1 LANETTAQ
9 QAMTQG
15 SKAFQVGDFTQA
27 IQHWQQAAQLYAQL
41 SQPVAQSQA
50 LTQQAEAYQ
59 RLGFYPE
66 AINQLATALALVESP
81 ENKELKVSILANLGY
96 LCATLNES
104 PTEEEETKSHRQTCQ
119 KGASSYIKDGLNLA
133 EGNDAL
139 MALMLINQGNISA
152 LKKQPL
158 QALANYRQAAQ
169 RAERAGK
176 VQLLS
181 KALNNAATITLE
193 LEDRDTTQSEA
204 FLTQTVAQLK
214 KLPESHDKVYALL
227 SCGVLARQLDGPA
240 NWQRAYDFF
249 QQARQIAHRLSDKRA
264 ESYTV
269 GYLGELYEAT
279 QRLPEALQLTQQAI
293 FLAQQLEEH
302 ELLLRWY
309 RQSGRIQKA
318 RGEIDKAITAYY
330 HAVEHLEVVRQD
342 MESCRQRGRSSFQES
357 IEVYRELVDLLL
369 QRAAAHEKD
378 DKPIAH
384 CEPVPQPP
392 TLKTKEDESSQ
403 EEKTKNCE
411 VLPLR
416 GEPKKQVSCDLRN
429 AQIAAERFKDAELRD
444 YFQEECVTGVQTCPI
459 TVDHQLPARQQTAV
473 IYPIVLPDRVVVL
486 LDLPNELRQ
495 IPLGVKPGELTNYA
509 KALAR
514 DLSGQ
519 KEFHSHAV
527 PLYEWLI
534 RPLEPYLTTAI
545 DTLVWIPDGALR
557 TIPFAALYDQS
568 QQQFLIKKY
577 AIATT
582 QGLNL
587 TDARS
592 FSRQPRR
599 LLLNG
604 LSETNPDYPNYLP
617 LKQVEEEIKAIQHLY
632 QQDSDVLLN
641 KDFVPAN
648 LKRELLNKS
657 YSVVFIA
664 SHAEFQNDLKNTFIL
679 TYKDRLTMD
688 QLEDS
693 ISLGRV
699 AEKMPITLLTLSAC
713 ETAVGNERAALG
725 LAGVAIKAGA
735 HSVLASLWQVDDKS
749 TALLMERFY
758 AILKNEPDLP
768 KVKVLQRAQWH
779 LLKEYPDFAH
789 PYYWS
794 PFLLIGNWL

>member
-1 LANETTAQ
+1 
-9 QAMTQG
+9 MTQG
-15 SKAFQVGDFTQA
+15 SKAFQIGDFTRA
-27 IQHWQQAAQLYAQL
+27 IQHWQQAAQLYGQL

-66 AINQLATALALVESP
+66 AINQLATALALLVKPSD
-81 ENKELKVSILANLGY
+81 NKELQVSILANLGY

-104 PTEEEETKSHRQTCQ
+104 PTTEEETKSHRQTCQ
-119 KGASSYIKDGLNLA
+119 KGASSYIKEGLDLA
-133 EGNDAL
+133 QGNDAL

-152 LKKQPL
+152 LQKQPL

-169 RAERAGK
+169 RAERAGQ

-193 LEDRDTTQSEA
+193 LEDRDTTQSET
-204 FLTQTVAQLK
+204 FLTQTVGQLK
-214 KLPESHDKVYALL
+214 QLPDSHDKVYALL
-227 SCGVLARQLDGPA
+227 SCGILARQLDGPTK
-240 NWQRAYDFF
+240 WQRAYDFF

-269 GYLGELYEAT
+269 GYLGEFYEAT
-279 QRLPEALQLTQQAI
+279 KQFPEALQLTQQAI

-318 RGEIDKAITAYY
+318 LGEIDKAITAYY

-342 MESCRQRGRSSFQES
+342 LESCRQRGRSSFQES

-369 QRAAAHEKD
+369 QRAAVHEKD
-378 DKPIAH
+378 DKSIAH
-384 CEPVPQPP
+384 CEPLPQPP
-392 TLKTKEDESSQ
+392 TLQSQEDESSQ

-416 GEPKKQVSCDLRN
+416 GEPKNQVSCDLRN

-444 YFQEECVTGVQTCPI
+444 YFQEECVTGVQACPI
-459 TVDHQLPARQQTAV
+459 TVDHQLPAREQTAV

-486 LDLPNELRQ
+486 LDLPQELRQ

-509 KALAR
+509 KAWAR
-514 DLSGQ
+514 DLSQQG
-519 KEFHSHAV
+519 ESHFRAAR
-527 PLYEWLI
+527 LYDWLV
-534 RPLEPYLTTAI
+534 RPLKPYLTTAI

-557 TIPFAALYDQS
+557 TIPFAALVYDPS
-568 QQQFLIKKY
+568 LPSKFLIAKY

-592 FSRQPRR
+592 FSHQPRR

-604 LSETNPDYPNYLP
+604 LSETNPDYPNYPP
-617 LKQVEEEIKAIQHLY
+617 LKHVKEEIAAIQQLY
-632 QQDSDVLLN
+632 QQDSEVLLN
-641 KDFVPAN
+641 NDFVPAN
-648 LKRELLNKS
+648 LKQELLNKS

-749 TALLMERFY
+749 TALLMEKFY
-758 AILKNEPDLP
+758 AILKTELDLP
-768 KVKVLQRAQWH
+768 KAKVLQQAQWH
-779 LLKEYPDFAH
+779 LLKEHPEFAH